1 MRKAK
6 KVSRRDKGGI
16 RGFRA
21 GDHAMA
27 PLTKEN
33 KYARKTAGLGRKVTV
48 YDFTG
53 AKRKGLVRQLS
64 TYVRQ
69 VSRKAALS

>member
-1 MRKAK
+1 M
-6 KVSRRDKGGI
+6 
-16 RGFRA
+16 
-21 GDHAMA
+21 M

-33 KYARKTAGLGRKVTV
+33 KYARKTAGLGRKVMV
-48 YDFTG
+48 YDFTD
-53 AKRKGLVRQLS
+53 AKCKGLVGQLS

>member
-1 MRKAK
+1 MN
-6 KVSRRDKGGI
+6 RRDKGGI
-16 RGFRA
+16 RDFRV
-21 GDHAMA
+21 GDCAMM

-48 YDFTG
+48 YDFTD
-53 AKRKGLVRQLS
+53 AKCKGLVGQLS